1 MPREF
6 VVRQSISIKIAVFA
20 LPECPPH
27 CAAGGGGGIG
37 GGGGGGGGWH
47 GGGGGGVEGTKA

>member
-47 GGGGGGVEGTKA
+47 GGGGVEGTKA